1 MIQKGTKLVV
11 ADNTGAK
18 EAICIG
24 ILGSGSS
31 IAKIGDRIIVSVR
44 KVLPNCDIKSGTI
57 SKAVVVRTVKELRRS
72 SGDYI
77 RFSDNA
83 VVLINENKDM
93 KGTRIFGPVTKELAL
108 KGYNK
113 IVSLAKEVL

>member
-18 EAICIG
+18 KAACIG

-31 IAKIGDRIIVSVR
+31 TAKIGDRIKVVIK
-44 KVLPNCDIKSGTI
+44 KVLPNGDMGRIMSV
-57 SKAVVVRTVKELRRS
+57 AVVVRTKKELRRS
-72 SGDYI
+72 GGDYI

-83 VVLINENKDM
+83 VVLVNDNNEM
-93 KGTRIFGPVTKELAL
+93 RGTSISGPVAKELAV

-113 IVSLAKEVL
+113 IISLAKEVL